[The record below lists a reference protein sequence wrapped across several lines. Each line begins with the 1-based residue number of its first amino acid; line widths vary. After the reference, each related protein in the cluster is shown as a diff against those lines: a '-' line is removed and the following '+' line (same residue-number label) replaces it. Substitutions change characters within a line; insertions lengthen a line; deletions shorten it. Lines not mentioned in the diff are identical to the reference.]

1 MSDEECKK
9 SHKENEKGG
18 VGVRTYNRN
27 GDFTTKCT
35 LTTV

>member
-9 SHKENEKGG
+9 SHEENEKGG

-27 GDFTTKCT
+27 IM
-35 LTTV
+35 VS